1 MSQDSN
7 SVVKGFIPRN
17 VFGKI
22 VILGLI
28 LLLLI
33 MSREFFTHVD
43 AGEIVVI
50 QYPTGSLNVVTSPG
64 YVGRWFGSVE
74 RFRRSSQVW
83 FSAQGKDSQDES
95 IKTRFNDGAHGYIF
109 GSMRFDMP
117 ENKNN
122 MVDLYQTYRTH
133 QAVAKELVAQCI
145 SRAVYMAGPLMSS
158 KESYSDRRN
167 ELISDIEDQAIN
179 GVYKT
184 IPKDVEVEDPITQTK
199 KWIRAV
205 DIQKDP
211 KTGLPLRQEQSPI
224 QRFGIK
230 LYSLTINEIR
240 YDDVVEK
247 QIAAQQQAIMQVQT
261 AIAQSKEAEQKA
273 LTVAKQGEAE
283 ATKAKWEQEV
293 IKAKAVTQAEQEKAV
308 YETNAQRDK
317 KVAELAAER
326 DKNVADLERQ
336 AAEFKKAEQIALGQ
350 GEAERKR
357 LAMAA
362 NGALEQ
368 KLGAY
373 VDAQKAWANAFANYR
388 GNIVPSIVTAGNSSG
403 QPQQN
408 NGLSSFMELLS
419 AKVAKDLALDMG
431 IPNTQAQQ
439 PR

>member
-1 MSQDSN
+1 MNQDPDTT
-7 SVVKGFIPRN
+7 VKAFLPKN
-17 VFGKI
+17 LFSKI
-22 VILGLI
+22 VLLALVI
-28 LLLLI
+28 LLLI
-33 MSREFFTHVD
+33 TSHEFFAHVD

-50 QYPTGSLNVVTSPG
+50 QYPTGSLNVVTAPG

-83 FSAQGKDSQDES
+83 FSFGTQDES
-95 IKTRFNDGAHGYIF
+95 IKTRFNDGAHGYIS

-117 ENKNN
+117 EVKTN

-133 QAVAKELVAQCI
+133 KAVEKELVAQCI

-184 IPKDVEVEDPITQTK
+184 VPKDVEVEDPITQTK
-199 KWIRAV
+199 KWVRAV

-230 LYSLTINEIR
+230 LYSLSINEIR

-273 LTVAKQGEAE
+273 LTAAKQGEAE
-283 ATKAKWEQEV
+283 AMKAKWEQEV

-317 KVAELAAER
+317 RVAELAAER

-350 GEAERKR
+350 GEGERKR

-368 KLGAY
+368 KLAAY
-373 VDAQKAWANAFANYR
+373 VEAQKAWANAFANYK
-388 GNIVPSIVTAGNSSG
+388 GNIVPSVMTAGGGGGNTPG
-403 QPQQN
+403 QQN
-408 NGLSSFMELLS
+408 GMGNFMDLLN
-419 AKVAKDLALDMG
+419 AKMAKDLAIDVG
-431 IPNTQAQQ
+431 ISNPQGQ
-439 PR
+439 PAH

>member
-1 MSQDSN
+1 MSQDSDR
-7 SVVKGFIPRN
+7 VMRPIVPRG

-22 VILGLI
+22 AIVAVILLF
-28 LLLLI
+28 LI
-33 MSREFFTHVD
+33 MSHEFFTHVD

-74 RFRRSSQVW
+74 RFRRSSQIW
-83 FSAQGKDSQDES
+83 FSIGSNQDES
-95 IKTRFNDGAHGYIF
+95 IKTRFNDGAHGYIS

-117 ENKNN
+117 ENRNN

-133 QAVAKELVAQCI
+133 KAVEKELVAQCI

-179 GVYKT
+179 GVYRT

-199 KWIRAV
+199 KWVRAV

-336 AAEFKKAEQIALGQ
+336 AAEFKKTEQIALGQ

-368 KLGAY
+368 KLAAY
-373 VDAQKAWANAFANYR
+373 VDSQKAWANAFANYR
-388 GNIVPSIVTAGNSSG
+388 GNIVPSVMTAGSSNAPG
-403 QPQQN
+403 QPN
-408 NGLSSFMELLS
+408 NGLGNFMELLN
-419 AKVAKDLALDMG
+419 AKIAKDLAIDMG
-431 IPNTQAQQ
+431 ISNTQSQQ
-439 PR
+439 AR

>member
-1 MSQDSN
+1 MSEDRETT
-7 SVVKGFIPRN
+7 VKSFLMKGL
-17 VFGKI
+17 FGKI
-22 VILGLI
+22 VVLGLI
-28 LLLLI
+28 ILFLI
-33 MSREFFTHVD
+33 MSHEFFTHVD

-50 QYPTGSLNVVTSPG
+50 QYPSGNLNVVTSPG

-83 FSAQGKDSQDES
+83 FSIASNQDES
-95 IKTRFNDGAHGYIF
+95 IKTRFNDGAHGYIS
-109 GSMRFDMP
+109 GSMRFDLP

-122 MVDLYQTYRTH
+122 MTDLYQTYRTH
-133 QAVAKELVAQCI
+133 KAVEKELVAQCI

-179 GVYKT
+179 GVYRT
-184 IPKDVEVEDPITQTK
+184 VPKDVEVEDPITQGK

-205 DIQKDP
+205 DIQKDQ

-230 LYSLTINEIR
+230 LYSLTINDIR

-261 AIAQSKEAEQKA
+261 AMAQSKEAEQKA
-273 LTVAKQGEAE
+273 LTAAKQGEAE
-283 ATKAKWEQEV
+283 AMKAKWEQEV

-326 DKNVADLERQ
+326 DRNVADLERQ

-350 GEAERKR
+350 GEGERKR
-357 LAMAA
+357 LTMQA

-368 KLGAY
+368 KLSAY
-373 VDAQKAWANAFANYR
+373 VEAQKAWATAFASYR
-388 GNIVPSIVTAGNSSG
+388 GNIVPSVMTAGGGGSAQG
-403 QPQQN
+403 QQN
-408 NGLSSFMELLS
+408 ALGNFMELLN
-419 AKVAKDLALDMG
+419 AKVAKDLAVDMG
-431 IPNTQAQQ
+431 ISNGQNQKE
-439 PR
+439 R